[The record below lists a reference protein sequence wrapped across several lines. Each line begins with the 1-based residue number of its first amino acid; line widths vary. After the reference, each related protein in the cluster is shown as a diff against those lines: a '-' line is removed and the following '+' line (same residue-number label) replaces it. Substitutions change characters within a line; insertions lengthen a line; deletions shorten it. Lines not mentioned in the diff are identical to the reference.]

1 MNKFAA
7 TQQWNFFTKNKAQ
20 NDFLPKFFVII
31 GTFTILTTEILS
43 FFSALNRHSI
53 AIFWFAFALSICFFT
68 IGLWK
73 KTTIHS
79 QSMPRHYNLPSISP
93 LLFIL
98 ATTFVIALVAAPNTW
113 DSMTYHMSRVVGW
126 FHHGDVA
133 HHPTHI
139 ERQAFYNPWT
149 EYAIFHLYALA
160 DGSDRLANMV
170 QWLALAGAGIMV
182 YLIATIF
189 VLSKKAGCIAA
200 GFFLTAPMTVL
211 QSTSTQNDLVCAF
224 WCMVAAYFAIKTI
237 LQQDFSLANTL
248 YFSCAL
254 GIGVLSKGVMF
265 FYGGIIGLWWVL
277 SIFHHIHIKKT
288 LAHVSIALLLAF
300 ALNAPHF
307 YRNIK
312 TYGHPLTSPGES
324 AALTNNAHSPA
335 LLLSSFAKNTA
346 IHFRV
351 PHNGWNNAVMKA
363 LVFFHRIIGV
373 DINDPRTTW
382 GGRFALPDVSNQED
396 QAGNPLHAALL
407 AVAFALVFLMRM
419 PPGVRAYAGITIG
432 GFLAFCFFLKWQPWH
447 SRLHL
452 PFFALSAP
460 VFAVVFDAALKKF
473 RLSPDNMARATT
485 VVVWG
490 LSLAALPWV
499 FFNYNRPFF
508 SVPSR
513 AWQSVFTAPRE
524 EQYFA
529 IRKDLYKPYREAADA
544 LAASGCTR
552 AGLVIGGDDW
562 EYPLWPMMRSRARGT
577 TFTHVLVANA
587 TTRGRAPEIPPGI
600 CAILH
605 VNGSRVRLQQ
615 IQSD

>member
-1 MNKFAA
+1 MIFG
-7 TQQWNFFTKNKAQ
+7 
-20 NDFLPKFFVII
+20 DFLMRLAVMFGVFITVSTEFLSLFSLTRPLPVFVCWMLFAGVVIFFRKSFVVQP
-31 GTFTILTTEILS
+31 TRFFKLS
-43 FFSALNRHSI
+43 FSL
-53 AIFWFAFALSICFFT
+53 
-68 IGLWK
+68 
-73 KTTIHS
+73 
-79 QSMPRHYNLPSISP
+79 LP
-93 LLFIL
+93 L
-98 ATTFVIALVAAPNTW
+98 AVLCVLTLAIALAGAPNTW
-113 DSMTYHMSRVVGW
+113 DSMTYHMSRVANW
-126 FHHGDVA
+126 FSLGSVA
-133 HHPTHI
+133 RYPTHI
-139 ERQAFYNPWT
+139 ERQAFLNPWA
-149 EYAIFHLYALA
+149 EYAVLHFYTLLA
-160 DGSDRLANMV
+160 GNDRLANIV
-170 QWLALAGAGIMV
+170 QWISFAGTGITV
-182 YLIATIF
+182 YLIAGLLGATKS
-189 VLSKKAGCIAA
+189 LRIAA
-200 GFFLTAPMTVL
+200 TAFFLSIPMAVL
-211 QSTSTQNDLVCAF
+211 QATSTQNDLVCAF
-224 WCMVAAYFAIKTI
+224 WCTVAAYFALKTI
-237 LQQDFSLANTL
+237 LHKEYSFANSAFFSLAL
-248 YFSCAL
+248 A
-254 GIGVLSKGVMF
+254 IAVLAKGVAL
-265 FYGGIIGLWWVL
+265 FYGGIIALWWTAVFL
-277 SIFHHIHIKKT
+277 RRKNTSYATKHI
-288 LAHVSIALLLAF
+288 LLAVF
-300 ALNAPHF
+300 LVTAINLPHAA
-307 YRNIK
+307 RNLA
-312 TYGHPLTSPGES
+312 TFHNLFTSPQVGNELKNS
-324 AALTNNAHSPA
+324 SHSPA
-335 LLLSSFAKNTA
+335 LLLSSVAKNTA

-605 VNGSRVRLQQ
+605 VNGSQVRLQQ